1 MIAQGLDYTNRVG
14 DSIKM
19 QNIYCGYRWQIGA
32 SATKT
37 FVRTMLVRDL
47 DGYGTP
53 PTTTDILESADVL
66 SPKKY
71 LNTDRFSVLYDEVE
85 TLTSVAET
93 ATVSRYFTPHEGHV
107 KYLGTASA
115 TASNGKGSMYL
126 LFLSSESTNTPR
138 VDFSTRILFTD
149 D

>member
-1 MIAQGLDYTNRVG
+1 
-14 DSIKM
+14 M

-32 SATKT
+32 GATKT

-47 DGYGTP
+47 DGYGTL
-53 PTTTDILESADVL
+53 PTVTGILESADVL
-66 SPKKY
+66 APKKY

-85 TLTSVAET
+85 TLTSVSET
-93 ATVSRYFTPHEGHV
+93 ATVSRYFTPHEGHI
-107 KYLGTASA
+107 KYLGTTAA
-115 TASNGKGSMYL
+115 DASNGKGSMYL

-138 VDFSTRILFTD
+138 VDFYTRILFTD